1 MGRKR
6 KEQAAAFYVLMYR
19 KATEEF
25 SEEVCTA
32 MGIASDERMVR
43 RYVFVSILDAMCLSK
58 RSEDRTV

>member
-25 SEEVCTA
+25 SEEVCTG
-32 MGIASDERMVR
+32 MGIASDERMV
-43 RYVFVSILDAMCLSK
+43 
-58 RSEDRTV
+58 